1 MTTHICDLSP
11 SSEDPESARALLY
24 RHGLPEDVI
33 DGVLCLHAQELA
45 AVQRK
50 AHDEQRPYFHMGLP
64 CKPEYDC
71 GVRSVIDLIDPTRTE
86 AAVPAAVE
94 PPAERA
100 ALHGRRERYAVA
112 LYNTLETSPFHTPW
126 EELGPLRRT
135 VWYARAE
142 AAMAVADAEHAVVE
156 PPADRAALRD
166 RIAEAVEQLHQTG
179 AVYALGAGEAGRI
192 ADAVLAVLSEAAD
205 RAAVLRE
212 EADRI
217 DATRADFPIAVQNG
231 ITWATAELRRHATEC
246 PQCGTTGA
254 CNGGPCPLRRM
265 ADETATTGT
274 QPETCAHCGQP
285 ISRITGTL
293 TAWWVHDPGGNTIC
307 HPEQAA
313 SSTRATPKPAAEAEC
328 TCAHAGASFA
338 PAGHYADCPAAGARQ
353 DGAQS

>member
-1 MTTHICDLSP
+1 MTDTSTAAL
-11 SSEDPESARALLY
+11 ARIRQMTDY
-24 RHGLPEDVI
+24 WEQHLPEVI
-33 DGVLCLHAQELA
+33 RTPAVVSALRA
-45 AVQRK
+45 AM
-50 AHDEQRPYFHMGLP
+50 EP
-64 CKPEYDC
+64 
-71 GVRSVIDLIDPTRTE
+71 
-86 AAVPAAVE
+86 AVVE
-94 PPAERA
+94 PPADQTALRA
-100 ALHGRRERYAVA
+100 RRERYAVA

-274 QPETCAHCGQP
+274 QPESCAHCGQP
-285 ISRITGTL
+285 ISRVTGTL
-293 TAWWVHDPGGNTIC
+293 AAWWVHDPGGNTVC

-313 SSTRATPKPAAEAEC
+313 SSPRATPKSAAEAEC
-328 TCAHAGASFA
+328 TCADAGASFA

>member
-142 AAMAVADAEHAVVE
+142 AAMAVANAEHAVVE

-166 RIAEAVEQLHQTG
+166 RIRRAVCEAEGFMWNTELLEPDE
-179 AVYALGAGEAGRI
+179 YGEV
-192 ADAVLAVLSEAAD
+192 ADAVLAVLPEPAD
-205 RAAVLRE
+205 RATVLRE

-265 ADETATTGT
+265 ADETATT
-274 QPETCAHCGQP
+274 ETLAAALSPAERTMLDYALNQAQLRMWSVG
-285 ISRITGTL
+285 GY
-293 TAWWVHDPGGNTIC
+293 TAE
-307 HPEQAA
+307 EQAA
-313 SSTRATPKPAAEAEC
+313 LVSLRRLT
-328 TCAHAGASFA
+328 
-338 PAGHYADCPAAGARQ
+338 ADEPAAGARQ